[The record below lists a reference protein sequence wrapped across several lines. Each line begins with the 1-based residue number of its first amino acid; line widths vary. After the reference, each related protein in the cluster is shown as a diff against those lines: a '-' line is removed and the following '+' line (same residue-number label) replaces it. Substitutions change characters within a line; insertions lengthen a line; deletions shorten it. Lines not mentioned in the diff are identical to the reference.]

1 MSEMKP
7 LRDLVQ
13 NVSDAFNPAPTSS
26 KPYLLYSFEAHDEGK
41 KPITVAGSDMK
52 SGKKI
57 VRTGDVLFA
66 KLNPRIPRAW
76 LVDGGGNDATQLCS
90 TEFVVLRPKNPK
102 ELDAE
107 YLAWTL
113 VAPQFLSP
121 IQAQVSSSTKS
132 HQRVRPDF
140 ILNQRVPARSHEEQ
154 QRVVRRIKEC
164 LSRVEEMRRL
174 REEAAKEAEALMSA
188 ALREVWESEV
198 IADAPQ
204 VALAELGSI
213 TTGNT
218 PSRKVPDYFA
228 STGTPWI
235 TPGDM
240 NGAKEITST
249 REFLSPRGVAE
260 ARARV
265 LAADSVV
272 VCCIGATIGKVALV
286 RERTGINQQIN
297 AITFGKRVN
306 PDFGFWA
313 CRALYPQ
320 ILSNAAQATLP
331 ILNKSRFGE
340 LTIPVPELKVQERTA
355 AKLDK
360 VLEASLAMKVTTEE
374 LAKEEQIL
382 RESILREAFAG
393 NL

>member
-1 MSEMKP
+1 MSDRAINVT
-7 LRDLVQ
+7 LREVAPPIQAEIPADGSSVWNLSLEDIES
-13 NVSDAFNPAPTSS
+13 VSGKVLKRTTCGLSELGSTKCSFDGRHVLYS
-26 KPYLLYSFEAHDEGK
+26 KLRPYLNK
-41 KPITVAGSDMK
+41 
-52 SGKKI
+52 
-57 VRTGDVLFA
+57 
-66 KLNPRIPRAW
+66 
-76 LVDGGGNDATQLCS
+76 
-90 TEFVVLRPKNPK
+90 VVLPDGPGVGTSELIPLLPDPKR
-102 ELDAE
+102 LDRE
-107 YLAWTL
+107 YLAFYLRSPDFVRFATSVMQGANLPRVAMKELWSHRLTL
-113 VAPQFLSP
+113 RDPE
-121 IQAQVSSSTKS
+121 
-132 HQRVRPDF
+132 HQR
-140 ILNQRVPARSHEEQ
+140 
-154 QRVVRRIKEC
+154 RVVGRIKEC
-164 LSRVEEMRRL
+164 LGRVEEMQRL
-174 REEAAKEAEALMSA
+174 REHAAIDAEVLVSA
-188 ALREVWESEV
+188 ALREVWESET

-204 VALAELGSI
+204 VSLAELGSI

-240 NGAKEITST
+240 NGAKEISSA

-265 LAADSVV
+265 LPANSVA

-286 RERTGINQQIN
+286 RNETGINQQIN

-360 VLEASLAMKVTTEE
+360 VLEGSLAMKATSQE
-374 LAKEEQIL
+374 LAKEENIL
-382 RESILREAFAG
+382 RESILREAFGG